1 MAMERQIKNWLD
13 SAQYDLETA
22 EHMLQTGRYL
32 YTVFLCHLA
41 VEKTLKAKVRE
52 ATGRTPPKTHDL
64 IGLLKLS
71 ELAPPGELL
80 DFLGKLNNASVATR
94 YPEDFSETVRV
105 YTEDVAE
112 EYLKRSGEVVRWITR
127 QLKS

>member
-1 MAMERQIKNWLD
+1 MEREIKNWLD
-13 SAQYDLETA
+13 SAQYDLESA
-22 EHMLQTGRYL
+22 GSMLQTGRYL

-41 VEKTLKAKVRE
+41 VEKALKGKVRE

-64 IGLLKLS
+64 IELLKLS
-71 ELAPPGELL
+71 ELTPPVELL

-105 YTEDVAE
+105 YTKDVAE
-112 EYLKRSGEVVRWITR
+112 EYLKRSGEAVRWITR
-127 QLKS
+127 HLKS

>member
-1 MAMERQIKNWLD
+1 MAMEKETKNWLG
-13 SAQYDLETA
+13 SAHYDLETA
-22 EHMLQTGRYL
+22 GSMLQTGHYL

-41 VEKTLKAKVRE
+41 VEKALKAKVRE

-64 IGLLKLS
+64 IELLKLS
-71 ELAPPGELL
+71 ELTPSAELL

-112 EYLKRSGEVVRWITR
+112 EYLERSGEVVRWITR

>member
-1 MAMERQIKNWLD
+1 MEIKIKNWLD

-22 EHMLQTGRYL
+22 KYMLETGRYL

-41 VEKTLKAKVRE
+41 VEKALKAKVHE
-52 ATGRTPPKTHDL
+52 ATGKTPPKTHDL

-71 ELAPPGELL
+71 ELAPPGKLL
-80 DFLGKLNNASVATR
+80 DFLGKLGSASVAAR
-94 YPEDFSETVRV
+94 YPEDFSEAVRV

-112 EYLKRSGEVVRWITR
+112 EYLKRSGEVMRWIIR